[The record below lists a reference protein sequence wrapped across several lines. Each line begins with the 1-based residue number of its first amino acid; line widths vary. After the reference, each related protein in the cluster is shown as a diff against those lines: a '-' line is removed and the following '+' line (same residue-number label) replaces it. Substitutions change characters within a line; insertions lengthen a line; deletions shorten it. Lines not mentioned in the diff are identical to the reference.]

1 MKKKVFNTP
10 FSRSVIPWDDWQH
23 LLETKYDHE
32 KEINIFPGKASRTE
46 DGALSKGFV
55 TSRQLIPRPKGVRGS
70 SDGAWKRRMWD
81 LLNFDG
87 DVSVRCCNKLHTL
100 RLEKDLTLTALEH
113 DDLDALRMMQT
124 FGDEGSLRCLEIVD
138 VWNKLVPTNCT
149 NILMQHWE
157 LREERQ
163 KLPKELRAVYDHF
176 RSVFSFH
183 QAENNLT
190 SRRKRYSS
198 QIEPVSKTLG
208 SRIHTRARKI
218 VQDYANKNEC
228 WYITYSMSR
237 EDNIRWFKNVKNRGL
252 DKVYRESD
260 WLEFVKARDAAE
272 QSGFVPS
279 VHGCNEQLSWP
290 VLNATENGGN
300 YIVLSPPVE
309 KPERPSNHWSFGWS
323 DLRFYTVEK
332 RTCGYLGNILVIP
345 NTITVGGE

>member
-1 MKKKVFNTP
+1 
-10 FSRSVIPWDDWQH
+10 
-23 LLETKYDHE
+23 
-32 KEINIFPGKASRTE
+32 
-46 DGALSKGFV
+46 
-55 TSRQLIPRPKGVRGS
+55 
-70 SDGAWKRRMWD
+70 
-81 LLNFDG
+81 
-87 DVSVRCCNKLHTL
+87 
-100 RLEKDLTLTALEH
+100 
-113 DDLDALRMMQT
+113 MMQT

-138 VWNKLVPTNCT
+138 VWNKLVPPNCT
-149 NILMQHWE
+149 NVVVHQWA

-208 SRIHTRARKI
+208 SRIH
-218 VQDYANKNEC
+218 
-228 WYITYSMSR
+228 
-237 EDNIRWFKNVKNRGL
+237 
-252 DKVYRESD
+252 
-260 WLEFVKARDAAE
+260 
-272 QSGFVPS
+272 S